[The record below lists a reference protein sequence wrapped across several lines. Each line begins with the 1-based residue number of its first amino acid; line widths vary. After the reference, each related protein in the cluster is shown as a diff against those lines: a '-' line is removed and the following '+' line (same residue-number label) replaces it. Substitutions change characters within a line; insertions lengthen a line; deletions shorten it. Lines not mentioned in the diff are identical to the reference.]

1 MRAFGRALLF
11 FILFSVLTGLA
22 YPLFITGLCQLIFPH
37 KANGSLIVA
46 GGKIVGSDLIGQNF
60 TSPKY
65 FSGRPSAIE
74 KPYDASNSGGSNFG
88 PSNAK
93 FLEEVGKRIGK
104 VRQENGLQ
112 SRTRPFPRI
121 WYLASGSGLDPHI
134 SQDAALIQVSRV
146 AKARNLP
153 EAQVRET
160 VEKFTESPFLGL
172 ADGKRVNVLK
182 LNLALDAL
190 VTGSR

>member
-1 MRAFGRALLF
+1 MRLFVRALLL

-22 YPLFITGLCQLIFPH
+22 YPFLITGLCQLIFPH

-46 GGKIVGSDLIGQNF
+46 GGKIVGSDLIGQSF

-65 FSGRPSAIE
+65 FNGRPSAIE
-74 KPYDASNSGGSNFG
+74 KPYDASNSGASNFG

-104 VRQENGLQ
+104 VRQEDGLNPGA
-112 SRTRPFPRI
+112 SVPADLV
-121 WYLASGSGLDPHI
+121 LASGSGLDPHI
-134 SQDAALIQVSRV
+134 SLDAALIQVPRV

-160 VEKFTESPFLGL
+160 VEKLAETAFLGL
-172 ADGKRVNVLK
+172 TDGKRVNVLK

-190 VTGSR
+190 VTVSR

>member
-1 MRAFGRALLF
+1 MRLFVRALLL

-22 YPLFITGLCQLIFPH
+22 YPFLITGLCQLIFPH

-46 GGKIVGSDLIGQNF
+46 GGKIVGSDLIGQSF

-65 FSGRPSAIE
+65 FNGRPSAIE
-74 KPYDASNSGGSNFG
+74 KPYDASNSGASNFG

-104 VRQENGLQ
+104 VRQENGLNPGA
-112 SRTRPFPRI
+112 SVPADLV
-121 WYLASGSGLDPHI
+121 LASGSGLDPHI
-134 SQDAALIQVSRV
+134 SLDAALIQVPRV

-160 VEKFTESPFLGL
+160 VEKLAETAFLGL
-172 ADGKRVNVLK
+172 TDGKRVNVLK

-190 VTGSR
+190 VTVNR

>member
-1 MRAFGRALLF
+1 MRAFIRTLLL
-11 FILFSVLTGLA
+11 FILFTVVTGLV
-22 YPLFITGLCQLIFPH
+22 YPFFITGLCQLIFPQ
-37 KANGSLIVA
+37 KANGSLIVT

-74 KPYDASNSGGSNFG
+74 KPYDASNSGASNFG

-104 VRQENGLQ
+104 VRQENGLNPDA
-112 SRTRPFPRI
+112 SVPADLV
-121 WYLASGSGLDPHI
+121 LASASGLDPHI
-134 SQDAALIQVSRV
+134 SLDAAMIQVRRV
-146 AKARNLP
+146 ADARKLP

-160 VEKFTESPFLGL
+160 VDKLAETPFLGL
-172 ADGKRVNVLK
+172 AGQKRVNVVQ
-182 LNLALDAL
+182 LNLALDTL
-190 VTGSR
+190 VTVNR

>member
-11 FILFSVLTGLA
+11 FILFSILTGLA

-37 KANGSLIVA
+37 TANGSLITA
-46 GGKIVGSDLIGQNF
+46 GDKIVGSELIGQNF
-60 TSPKY
+60 ARPEY
-65 FSGRPSAIE
+65 FNGRPSAIE
-74 KPYDASNSGGSNFG
+74 KPYDASNSGASNFG

-104 VRQENGLQ
+104 VRQENGLN
-112 SRTRPFPRI
+112 PDVPI
-121 WYLASGSGLDPHI
+121 PADLVLASGSGLDPHI
-134 SQDAALIQVSRV
+134 SLDAALIQVSRV

-160 VEKFTESPFLGL
+160 VEKLDESPFLGL

>member
-1 MRAFGRALLF
+1 MKAFVRALLL
-11 FILFSVLTGLA
+11 FILFSVVTGLA
-22 YPLFITGLCQLIFPH
+22 YPLLITGLCQLIFPH
-37 KANGSLIVA
+37 KANGSLIVVN
-46 GGKIVGSDLIGQNF
+46 GKIVGSNLIGQSF

-65 FSGRPSAIE
+65 FNGRPSAIE

-104 VRQENGLQ
+104 VRQENSLNPGAPVPADLV
-112 SRTRPFPRI
+112 
-121 WYLASGSGLDPHI
+121 LASGSGLDPDI
-134 SQDAALIQVSRV
+134 SLDAAMVQVPRV

-160 VEKFTESPFLGL
+160 VEKLAETSFLGL
-172 ADGKRVNVLK
+172 AGQKRANVVQ
-182 LNLALDAL
+182 LNLALDTL
-190 VTGSR
+190 VAVNR

>member
-1 MRAFGRALLF
+1 MKAFVRALLL
-11 FILFSVLTGLA
+11 FILFSVVTGLA
-22 YPLFITGLCQLIFPH
+22 YPLLITGLCQLIFPH

-46 GGKIVGSDLIGQNF
+46 SGKIVGSNLIGQSF

-65 FSGRPSAIE
+65 FNGRPSAIE

-104 VRQENGLQ
+104 VRQENGLN
-112 SRTRPFPRI
+112 PGAPVPADLV
-121 WYLASGSGLDPHI
+121 LASASGLDPDI
-134 SQDAALIQVSRV
+134 SLDAAMIQVPRV

-160 VEKFTESPFLGL
+160 VEKLAETSFLGL
-172 ADGKRVNVLK
+172 AGQKRVNVVQ

-190 VTGSR
+190 VAVNR

>member
-1 MRAFGRALLF
+1 MPIPLL
-11 FILFSVLTGLA
+11 
-22 YPLFITGLCQLIFPH
+22 ITGLCQLIFPH

-46 GGKIVGSDLIGQNF
+46 NGKIVGSNLIGQSF

-65 FSGRPSAIE
+65 FNGRPSAIE

-104 VRQENGLQ
+104 VRQENSLNPGAPVPADLV
-112 SRTRPFPRI
+112 
-121 WYLASGSGLDPHI
+121 LASGSGLDPDI
-134 SQDAALIQVSRV
+134 SLDAAMIQVPRV

-160 VEKFTESPFLGL
+160 VEKLAETPFLGL
-172 ADGKRVNVLK
+172 AGQKRVNVVQ

-190 VTGSR
+190 VTVNR

>member
-1 MRAFGRALLF
+1 MRAFVRTLLL
-11 FILFSVLTGLA
+11 FILFSVVTGLA
-22 YPLFITGLCQLIFPH
+22 YPFLITGLSQLIFPH
-37 KANGSLIVA
+37 KANGSLIVVS
-46 GGKIVGSDLIGQNF
+46 GKIVGSNLIGQSF

-65 FSGRPSAIE
+65 FNGRPSAIE

-104 VRQENGLQ
+104 VRQENSLNPGAPVPADLV
-112 SRTRPFPRI
+112 
-121 WYLASGSGLDPHI
+121 LASGSGLDPDI
-134 SQDAALIQVSRV
+134 SLDAAMIQVPRV

-160 VEKFTESPFLGL
+160 VEKLAETSFLGL
-172 ADGKRVNVLK
+172 AGQKRVNVVQ

-190 VTGSR
+190 VTVNR